1 MGTFQT
7 SGPVNRKLVD
17 GRSSSQG
24 TGFRNEVGLYAQVQ
38 YVDATLHGWQSATCG
53 NSGKLKF
60 RAARH
65 PRATSRVPFPPTSP
79 ASNKDK
85 FQSYILSQR
94 HNTLQAS
101 PPPIAQRNGVR

>member
-1 MGTFQT
+1 MPKSNMLMQLCMAGSLQH
-7 SGPVNRKLVD
+7 V
-17 GRSSSQG
+17 
-24 TGFRNEVGLYAQVQ
+24 
-38 YVDATLHGWQSATCG
+38 G

-101 PPPIAQRNGVR
+101 RPHSTT